1 MEFDWNLILQPILSS
16 AAFLFFVI
24 GLIVAAVL

>member
-1 MEFDWNLILQPILSS
+1 VASYSGSDKGPIVFS

-24 GLIVAAVL
+24 AVNIILD